1 MMTQLSVGDC
11 VRSGWSGFKK
21 NAGTAIGIVVIY
33 GIITSIGN
41 VIPIVNLAV
50 AVVVTPVMSAGLA
63 IFALKAARGGEGQIE
78 DLFAG
83 FNGNWFGS
91 FIGAYWLFVAIV
103 AAAFVPPLIGFI
115 IDVVIHGGFVNFF
128 PYVTIGLSA
137 VSFVIL
143 IIAILR
149 FSMVTYLI
157 IDGLAVMDAFKE
169 SARITKGFTGTLFLL
184 ALVNVS
190 FIILGILLFFIGLL
204 FAMPLAMIVYAAV
217 YTKLKPNGPAAAVHT
232 PSMDVT
238 SPPAAPAM

>member
-11 VRSGWSGFKK
+11 IGSGWSGFKK

-83 FNGNWFGS
+83 FNGDWFGS

-115 IDVVIHGGFVNFF
+115 IDVVIHGGFTNFF
-128 PYVTIGLSA
+128 PYVTIVMSA
-137 VSFVIL
+137 VSLIVL
-143 IIAILR
+143 IIAIIR

-169 SARITKGFTGTLFLL
+169 SARITGGFTGTLFLL
-184 ALVNVS
+184 ALVNGLM
-190 FIILGILLFFIGLL
+190 ILGGILLLFMGLL
-204 FAMPLAMIVYAAV
+204 FAMPLTMIVYAAA
-217 YTKLKPNGPAAAVHT
+217 YTKLKPKVSVAPVQASSPDVATPPSTPAI
-232 PSMDVT
+232 
-238 SPPAAPAM
+238 

>member
-1 MMTQLSVGDC
+1 MMTQLRVGDC
-11 VRSGWSGFKK
+11 IRSGWEGFKK
-21 NAGTAIGIVVIY
+21 NAGTAIGIVVVY

-63 IFALKAARGGEGQIE
+63 MFALKAARGWEGRIE

-83 FNGNWFGS
+83 FNGDWFGS

-115 IDVVIHGGFVNFF
+115 IDVVIHGGFTNFF
-128 PYVTIGLSA
+128 PYVTIVVTA
-137 VSFVIL
+137 VSLVVL
-143 IIAILR
+143 IAVVLR

-169 SARITKGFTGTLFLL
+169 SARITKGFTGKLFLL
-184 ALVNVS
+184 AMVNGLM
-190 FIILGILLFFIGLL
+190 ILGGILLLFIGLL
-204 FAMPLAMIVYAAV
+204 FAMPLTMIVFAAA
-217 YTKLKPNGPAAAVHT
+217 YTKLKPDGPAAAVQA
-232 PSMDVT
+232 PSPDVAP
-238 SPPAAPAM
+238 PPAAPSM